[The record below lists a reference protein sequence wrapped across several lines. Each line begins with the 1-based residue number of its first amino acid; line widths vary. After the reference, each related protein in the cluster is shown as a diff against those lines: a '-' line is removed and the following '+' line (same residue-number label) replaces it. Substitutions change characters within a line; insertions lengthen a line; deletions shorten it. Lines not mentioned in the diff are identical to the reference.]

1 MNKII
6 LIFIALFIISGCSY
20 KPILVDKKNDI
31 TFENISSEN
40 KSKIDII
47 LKKNLLERS
56 SNTNKNSYDLYFSTK
71 DEKEIVSSN
80 ENGDPT
86 VFKIKIVTNYSL
98 IQNDKI
104 IFTNKIVKQ
113 VNYNNINDKFELL
126 KYEENILDNLL
137 RNISLEI
144 LTSITI
150 AVK

>member
-47 LKKNLLERS
+47 LKKNLLEKS

-144 LTSITI
+144 LTSITNRG
-150 AVK
+150 

>member
-20 KPILVDKKNDI
+20 KPILIDKKNDI

-40 KSKIDII
+40 KSKINII

-56 SNTNKNSYDLYFSTK
+56 GNSDKNSYDLYFSTK

-98 IQNDKI
+98 SQNDKI

-126 KYEENILDNLL
+126 KYEENILNNLL

-144 LTSITI
+144 LASITNLG
-150 AVK
+150 

>member
-20 KPILVDKKNDI
+20 KPILIDKKNDI

-56 SNTNKNSYDLYFSTK
+56 GNSNENSYDLYFSTK

-98 IQNDKI
+98 SQNDKI

-144 LTSITI
+144 LTSITNLG
-150 AVK
+150 

>member
-71 DEKEIVSSN
+71 NEKEIVSSN

-98 IQNDKI
+98 SQNDKI

-144 LTSITI
+144 LTSITNRG
-150 AVK
+150 

>member
-20 KPILVDKKNDI
+20 KPILIDKKNDI

-56 SNTNKNSYDLYFSTK
+56 GNSNENSYDLYFSTK

-144 LTSITI
+144 LTSITNRG
-150 AVK
+150 

>member
-20 KPILVDKKNDI
+20 KPILINKKNDI

-98 IQNDKI
+98 SQNDKI

>member
-20 KPILVDKKNDI
+20 KPILINKKNDI

-40 KSKIDII
+40 KSKINMI

-56 SNTNKNSYDLYFSTK
+56 GNSNKNSYDLYFSTK

>member
-20 KPILVDKKNDI
+20 KPILIDKKNDI

-56 SNTNKNSYDLYFSTK
+56 GNSNENSYDLYFSTK

-98 IQNDKI
+98 SQNDKI

-126 KYEENILDNLL
+126 KYEENILNNLL

-144 LTSITI
+144 LASITNLG
-150 AVK
+150 

>member
-20 KPILVDKKNDI
+20 KPILINKKNDI

-40 KSKIDII
+40 KSKINII

-56 SNTNKNSYDLYFSTK
+56 GNSNKNSYDLYFSTK

-126 KYEENILDNLL
+126 KYEESILDNLL

-144 LTSITI
+144 LTSITNLG
-150 AVK
+150 

>member
-144 LTSITI
+144 LTSITNRG
-150 AVK
+150 

>member
-126 KYEENILDNLL
+126 KYEENILNNLL

>member
-31 TFENISSEN
+31 TFENINSEN
-40 KSKIDII
+40 NNKIDII

-56 SNTNKNSYDLYFSTK
+56 GNSNKNSYDLYFSTK

-98 IQNDKI
+98 SQNDKV
-104 IFTNKIVKQ
+104 IFTNEIVKQ
-113 VNYNNINDKFELL
+113 VNYNNISDKFELL

-144 LTSITI
+144 LTSITNLS
-150 AVK
+150 

>member
-20 KPILVDKKNDI
+20 KPILIDKKNDI

-56 SNTNKNSYDLYFSTK
+56 GNSNENSYDLYFSTK

-98 IQNDKI
+98 SQNDKI

-126 KYEENILDNLL
+126 KYEENILNNLL

-144 LTSITI
+144 LTSITNLG
-150 AVK
+150 

>member
-1 MNKII
+1 MNKIV

-20 KPILVDKKNDI
+20 KPILINKKNDI

-40 KSKIDII
+40 KSKINMI

-56 SNTNKNSYDLYFSTK
+56 GNSNKNSYDLYFSTK

-98 IQNDKI
+98 SQNDKI

-126 KYEENILDNLL
+126 KYEENILNNLL

-144 LTSITI
+144 LASITNLG
-150 AVK
+150 

>member
-98 IQNDKI
+98 SQNDKI

-144 LTSITI
+144 LTSITNRG
-150 AVK
+150 

>member
-98 IQNDKI
+98 SQNDKI

>member
-126 KYEENILDNLL
+126 KYEESILDNLL

>member
-20 KPILVDKKNDI
+20 KPILINKKNDI

-40 KSKIDII
+40 KSKINMI

-56 SNTNKNSYDLYFSTK
+56 GNTNKNSYNLYFSTK

-98 IQNDKI
+98 SQNDKI
-104 IFTNKIVKQ
+104 IFSNKIVKQ

-126 KYEENILDNLL
+126 KYEESILDNLL

-144 LTSITI
+144 LTSITNLG
-150 AVK
+150 

>member
-1 MNKII
+1 MNKIV

-20 KPILVDKKNDI
+20 KPILINKKNDI

-40 KSKIDII
+40 KSKINII

-56 SNTNKNSYDLYFSTK
+56 GNSDKNSYDLYFSTK

-98 IQNDKI
+98 SQNDKI
-104 IFTNKIVKQ
+104 IFSNKIVKQ

-126 KYEENILDNLL
+126 KYEESILDNLL

-144 LTSITI
+144 LTSITNRG
-150 AVK
+150 

>member
-126 KYEENILDNLL
+126 KYEESILDNLL

-144 LTSITI
+144 LTSITNLG
-150 AVK
+150 

>member
-47 LKKNLLERS
+47 LKENLLERS

-144 LTSITI
+144 LTSITNLG
-150 AVK
+150 

>member
-20 KPILVDKKNDI
+20 KPILINKKNDI

-40 KSKIDII
+40 KSKINII

-56 SNTNKNSYDLYFSTK
+56 GNSNKNSYDLYFSTK

-98 IQNDKI
+98 SQNDKI
-104 IFTNKIVKQ
+104 IFSNKIVKQ

-126 KYEENILDNLL
+126 KYEESILDNLL

-144 LTSITI
+144 LTSITNLG
-150 AVK
+150 